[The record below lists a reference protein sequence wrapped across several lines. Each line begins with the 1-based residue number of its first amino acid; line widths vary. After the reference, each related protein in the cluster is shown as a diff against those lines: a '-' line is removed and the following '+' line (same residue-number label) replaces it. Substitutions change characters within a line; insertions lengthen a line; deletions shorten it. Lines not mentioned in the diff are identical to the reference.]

1 MIVEHRTFC
10 ARLYVC
16 VHQTK
21 PALSKPTIAAVS
33 AFIAHGTNYAKCGD
47 ADKTTYYNYKQK
59 KCLVSSMH
67 SLAVGGFTGVLV
79 SFSCAHIGAAPA
91 TLATWKGR
99 STSDVLVLMHV
110 DGVEN
115 ACQASGF
122 VRKPNPHCLTD
133 FVVLSNCHTRH
144 ARGCIRVPTMLRAF
158 VPTQKYSPCA
168 GFMYKGMCFRYSFVR
183 PGQNS
188 DNIPQGCSQY
198 QPAANFQKT
207 DYMQFCLDAGK
218 RMTGNLP
225 RICTARF
232 GTVS

>member
-1 MIVEHRTFC
+1 M
-10 ARLYVC
+10 YVC

-110 DGVEN
+110 DGVEMH
-115 ACQASGF
+115 A
-122 VRKPNPHCLTD
+122 KP
-133 FVVLSNCHTRH
+133 VVLSANQTPIASLTLWFCRTVTHGTRVD
-144 ARGCIRVPTMLRAF
+144 AYVCQQCF
-158 VPTQKYSPCA
+158 VHLCQH
-168 GFMYKGMCFRYSFVR
+168 R
-183 PGQNS
+183 
-188 DNIPQGCSQY
+188 NIPLALGSCTK
-198 QPAANFQKT
+198 A
-207 DYMQFCLDAGK
+207 CVLD
-218 RMTGNLP
+218 TPL
-225 RICTARF
+225 
-232 GTVS
+232 